1 MAEQW
6 FDNKPT
12 ILETNYT
19 ACVLGRTHLKGV
31 TEVPDETADYR
42 HGVVN
47 EATCIDFRVVKIY

>member
-19 ACVLGRTHLKGV
+19 ACVLERTHLKGV
-31 TEVPDETADYR
+31 TEVPDETMIADMESSMR
-42 HGVVN
+42 
-47 EATCIDFRVVKIY
+47 